1 MANSLKYIKFDSEK
15 KGISQGSEVLNDQ
28 NISFRFNFSSSGTNF
43 SSFGTN
49 FSSFGTNFSSF
60 GTNFSS
66 SGINFSSFGTNFS
79 SFGTNFSSFGINCL
93 VSHSQNFLFN
103 NPIIINNILT

>member
-15 KGISQGSEVLNDQ
+15 KGIAQGSEVLNDQ
-28 NISFRFNFSSSGTNF
+28 NISFRFNFSSFGTNF

-66 SGINFSSFGTNFS
+66 
-79 SFGTNFSSFGINCL
+79 FGTNFSSFGINCL
-93 VSHSQNFLFN
+93 VSKSQNFLFN